1 MRKSILLMLGVLSLF
16 SCTQDENVFL
26 VNESDEAKVQ
36 ELTATEAQSK
46 FARIL
51 SKAVSGSVEV
61 RRFLKDEALK
71 QFDNDYDVFYPYVK
85 DKVVQ
90 GSQTFRDILLSYCD
104 SDKELEQVE
113 QAQPL
118 LTILV
123 PDLTLFWEFDAS
135 KWDVYDEEVAVL
147 CREDKDNTL
156 YENGEAI
163 GQMETGDIPA
173 FPCLVVKTNER
184 LRVNTSVTRA
194 DGGVSYEFVSD
205 AFDGSKRAPQTRHWD
220 ADIDLEPQ
228 EDLDAYVSGSSLSPS
243 IIQAYREFKDVFNAC
258 HRDYIYYGMTKDKK
272 EGTLNRRI
280 REKIWRFCVSPLAYQ
295 TISNSNDT
303 EDPGLQNTTQEKRQ
317 LTNEEI
323 LQRIWTD
330 GNFEF
335 QFKVY
340 VGKEGVETSA
350 DGGPYFTVKPQDLY
364 SLGKVHLH
372 HKNGT
377 AFRHQKNFYTVDVDN
392 LCAKWVYTDNLISGT
407 KTNCVFSQ
415 PWNLYDTSSIFYI
428 WVEEVDPSGSI
439 TTTQTVENKYEVK
452 SSFTTTTGDPE
463 KGQVKVEYGTTHTS
477 AVTQTVQKTVN
488 IGSDQL
494 GRLNLSFDDPV
505 IIGEKSG
512 TYRLYSPS
520 TGTVQVTFL
529 PLDIYTEW

>member
-1 MRKSILLMLGVLSLF
+1 MRKSVLLILGVLSLF
-16 SCTQDENVFL
+16 SCIQNENTFF
-26 VNESDEAKVQ
+26 VNESDAAKVQ
-36 ELTATEAQSK
+36 ELTVAEAQTR
-46 FARIL
+46 FAKIL

-61 RRFLKDEALK
+61 RCFLKDEALK

-104 SDKELEQVE
+104 SDKELEEVE

-194 DGGVSYEFVSD
+194 DGGASYEFVDD

-220 ADIDLEPQ
+220 ADIPLEPQ

-295 TISNSNDT
+295 TISNNDDT

-323 LQRIWTD
+323 LKRIWTD

-340 VGKEGVETSA
+340 VGKEGIESKA
-350 DGGPYFTVKPQDLY
+350 NMGPYFTVSPQELY
-364 SLGKVHLH
+364 SLSSIHLH
-372 HKNGT
+372 HKNAT
-377 AFRHQKNFYTVDVDN
+377 AFRHQKNFYTVDIDSLCTKWVYVDN
-392 LCAKWVYTDNLISGT
+392 LTNGT
-407 KTNCVFSQ
+407 TENYVFSQ
-415 PWNLYDTSSIFYI
+415 QWNLYDTSPVLYVWI
-428 WVEEVDPSGSI
+428 EEVDPNS
-439 TTTQTVENKYEVK
+439 TLTVTRTLENEAKP
-452 SSFTTTTGDPE
+452 SFSTPTGDAD
-463 KGQVKVEYGTTHTS
+463 KGQVKVEHGTTNTIV
-477 AVTQTVQKTVN
+477 VTQSVPKTVN

-494 GRLNLSFDDPV
+494 GRLSLSFDDPV
-505 IIGEKSG
+505 ITDEKSG
-512 TYRLYSPS
+512 TYWLYSPS

>member
-1 MRKSILLMLGVLSLF
+1 M
-16 SCTQDENVFL
+16 
-26 VNESDEAKVQ
+26 NESDAAKVQ
-36 ELTATEAQSK
+36 ELTVAEAQTR
-46 FARIL
+46 FAKIL

-61 RRFLKDEALK
+61 RCFLKDEALK

-123 PDLTLFWEFDAS
+123 PDLTLFWEFGAS

-194 DGGVSYEFVSD
+194 DGGASYEFVDD

-243 IIQAYREFKDVFNAC
+243 IIQAYREFNDVFNAC

-280 REKIWRFCVSPLAYQ
+280 REKIWRFCISPLAYQ
-295 TISNSNDT
+295 TISNNDDT

-323 LQRIWTD
+323 LKRIWTD
-330 GNFEF
+330 GSFEF
-335 QFKVY
+335 QFKEY
-340 VGKEGVETSA
+340 VGKEGIESKA
-350 DGGPYFTVKPQDLY
+350 NMGPYFTVSPQELY
-364 SLGKVHLH
+364 SLSSIHLH
-372 HKNGT
+372 HKNAT
-377 AFRHQKNFYTVDVDN
+377 AFRHQKNFYTVDIDSLCTKWVYVDN
-392 LCAKWVYTDNLISGT
+392 LTNGT
-407 KTNCVFSQ
+407 TENYVFSQ
-415 PWNLYDTSSIFYI
+415 QWNLYDTLPVLYVWI
-428 WVEEVDPSGSI
+428 EEVDPNS
-439 TTTQTVENKYEVK
+439 TLTVTRTLENEAKP
-452 SSFTTTTGDPE
+452 SFSTPTGDAD
-463 KGQVKVEYGTTHTS
+463 KGQVKVEHGTTNTT
-477 AVTQTVQKTVN
+477 AVTQRVQKTVN

-494 GRLNLSFDDPV
+494 GRLSLSFDDPV
-505 IIGEKSG
+505 ITDEKSG